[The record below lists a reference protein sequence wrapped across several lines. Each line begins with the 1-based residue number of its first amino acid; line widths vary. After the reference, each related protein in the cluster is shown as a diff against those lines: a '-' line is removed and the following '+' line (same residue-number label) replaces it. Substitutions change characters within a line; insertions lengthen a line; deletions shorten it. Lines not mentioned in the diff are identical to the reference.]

1 MKKIIAFLFFLTALS
16 FSVLA
21 QNQKVKY
28 EPSGKWQFEA
38 PYAPEEYKTGVM
50 EFVKAEGKYTAFV
63 SFTGSDYKIPLEK
76 VTIKNDSIYL
86 NLYVEGTDV
95 PIKIKME
102 NETKLTGVAY
112 STDGDIPLTATRVKQ

>member
-1 MKKIIAFLFFLTALS
+1 MKKLIVTIAVFSVFV

-28 EPSGKWQFEA
+28 EPAGKWQFDA

-102 NETKLTGVAY
+102 NETKLTGMAY